1 MGQGSIAS
9 LKDAWYRW
17 LGRGTGNVSWP
28 KALWL
33 LPRLL
38 WGRLFLLLD
47 ASLGSAPDV
56 KLTNYLVIVGFF
68 YYYYYFRETVDP
80 LMDPVSVVC
89 RTALQLCKHLSGIV
103 HYSLLWERVHLF
115 YLWTLLPLTLCSV
128 TPWVLNVAGG
138 KNRKGTMLFLLLSA
152 RSGSLFSPPSPPPKE
167 VALFCKVHF
176 LFLIRPLAK
185 QVG

>member
-38 WGRLFLLLD
+38 WGRLFLPLD
-47 ASLGSAPDV
+47 ASLWSAPDV

-68 YYYYYFRETVDP
+68 FFYFRETVDP
-80 LMDPVSVVC
+80 LMDPMSVVC
-89 RTALQLCKHLSGIV
+89 RTALQLYKH
-103 HYSLLWERVHLF
+103 LLWEHVHLF
-115 YLWTLLPLTLCSV
+115 YLWILLPLTLCSV
-128 TPWVLNVAGG
+128 TLWVLSVAGG

-167 VALFCKVHF
+167 AALFCKVHF